1 MGVSQGGFL
10 SPLLLIVY
18 LEEAQK
24 SKDTLWRA
32 VQQGNLLT
40 YADDM
45 VLHAASAQN
54 LNNLIRDLQGLE
66 VNLGLRLN
74 VDKSEILGD
83 PNARENDRIGG

>member
-66 VNLGLRLN
+66 GNLGL
-74 VDKSEILGD
+74 
-83 PNARENDRIGG
+83 